1 MTSGLWRKGA
11 LPGIVPGIVPGS
23 VLALA
28 VMFGVIL
35 AGCGSTSAPNTP
47 GAQTFSSDV
56 VAQTVAISAD
66 ASGAPKWDKETY
78 EAQAGDITFIV
89 SNPSPMGHQF
99 TLKGTG
105 VSYSSGIFGSGTT
118 SNFTV
123 KGLPVGEY
131 QLTCNLHTGQVSK
144 LVVH

>member
-1 MTSGLWRKGA
+1 MASVFCRKGA
-11 LPGIVPGIVPGS
+11 PSSIVPGM

-28 VMFGVIL
+28 VVFGVML
-35 AGCGSTSAPNTP
+35 AGCGSTSSPSVTSAP
-47 GAQTFSSDV
+47 TFSSDV
-56 VAQTVAISAD
+56 VAQQVAISAD
-66 ASGAPKWDKETY
+66 AGGAPKWDKETY
-78 EAQAGDITFIV
+78 EAQAGDVTFVV

-123 KGLPVGEY
+123 KGLPAGEY
-131 QLTCNLHTGQVSK
+131 QLTCNLHTGQVSR

>member
-1 MTSGLWRKGA
+1 MASGLWQKGA
-11 LPGIVPGIVPGS
+11 LPGFVPGS

-28 VMFGVIL
+28 LVVGVIL
-35 AGCGSTSAPNTP
+35 AGCGSTSTPNTP

-66 ASGAPKWDKETY
+66 ASGAPKWDKAAY
-78 EAQAGDITFIV
+78 EAQAGDVTFVV

-123 KGLPVGEY
+123 KGLPAGEY
-131 QLTCNLHTGQVSK
+131 QVTCNLHTGQVST